1 MGFVRGFARFW
12 YDFIVGDD
20 WRIATGVVLVL
31 VVGALLV
38 SATSLSDT
46 VVTIVVTSGILSV
59 VGASIVRAG

>member
-20 WRIATGVVLVL
+20 WRIATGVVVVL
-31 VVGALLV
+31 AAGALLV

-46 VVTIVVTSGILSV
+46 VVTIMVTSGILSV

>member
-1 MGFVRGFARFW
+1 MRLARGFGRFW
-12 YDFIVGDD
+12 YDFIIGDD

-31 VVGALLV
+31 AVGALLV

-46 VVTIVVTSGILSV
+46 IVTIVVTSGILSV